1 MEGQDHQVEERSRI
15 HMKQNRSDL
24 KDGGVGMVFG
34 YWGTSNV
41 SERRR
46 VNSSRVHKALLGSV
60 IRAWGDAR

>member
-34 YWGTSNV
+34 YWGNV
-41 SERRR
+41 ECFG
-46 VNSSRVHKALLGSV
+46 KA
-60 IRAWGDAR
+60 AC